1 MYVLQHSCCEELRI
15 VGVYDNMEAAT
26 LQCRVMS
33 YNDTDGE
40 RFYITHH
47 EVESTEEVQSR
58 FDRVKLHRNY
68 HNS

>member
-1 MYVLQHSCCEELRI
+1 MYVLQHSCCGELDI
-15 VGVYDNMEAAT
+15 VGIYDDMETAT

-33 YNDTDGE
+33 HNDTDGE

-47 EVESTEEVQSR
+47 EVESKEVVQDR

>member
-15 VGVYDNMEAAT
+15 VGVYDSMEAAS

-33 YNDTDGE
+33 FNDVDGE

-47 EVESTEEVQSR
+47 EVESAEEVQQR
-58 FDRVKLHRNY
+58 LDRVTLNRTLRN
-68 HNS
+68 S